1 MRKKAYFCYSILYN
15 HTMIAQPDEIN
26 DFVDELYAFVRAA
39 LTEGGEPADYH
50 KGAVQV
56 VDAHMRLFVLLD
68 NHGTDEQLGIVAL
81 RELCRID
88 ELTLEMVPD
97 RMKMKALAHDWL
109 RPF

>member
-1 MRKKAYFCYSILYN
+1 
-15 HTMIAQPDEIN
+15 MIAQPDEIN

-56 VDAHMRLFVLLD
+56 VDARLRLFVLLD

-97 RMKMKALAHDWL
+97 RMKMTALAHDWL